1 MYSDSLERTKGSFA
15 PFSSLFQRDTIQNGE
30 INESDIYTKNDFKN
44 SKWPKKNK
52 KSSDKSTNDLR

>member
-30 INESDIYTKNDFKN
+30 INESDIYTKNDLKN
-44 SKWPKKNK
+44 SK
-52 KSSDKSTNDLR
+52 